1 MYLYINSD
9 IAIIEKRIGYE
20 RSQDSYLFK
29 TMYNKGIKVGF
40 STDAPVENVNPFE
53 NIYTAI
59 TRTSIKNPELGVF
72 LQDES
77 FTLQEALE
85 CYIDTNYWLT
95 YDEHKNYN
103 DYIIVDKDINNC
115 SIEEIKDIQVLE
127 TYIDGK
133 LVYKKNKE

>member
-1 MYLYINSD
+1 
-9 IAIIEKRIGYE
+9 
-20 RSQDSYLFK
+20 
-29 TMYNKGIKVGF
+29 MYNKGIKVGF
-40 STDAPVENVNPFE
+40 STDAPVENVNPFN

-85 CYIDTNYWLT
+85 CYTDTNYWLT

-103 DYIIVDKDINNC
+103 DYITVDRDINNC

-133 LVYKKNKE
+133 LVYKKI